1 MRPCW
6 PQWSMKDEKLSL
18 SKLKNDKREIEER
31 KSKNCINL
39 YIYLCIEITVHRSE
53 RITRNARGTALLF
66 IETSKHQ
73 LVFINKEIL
82 NQKSFKFQISNP
94 KFFFNILIEWTD
106 EIPCFYFV
114 RKGSE
119 STVTVVAF
127 RTSSV
132 FEITYSSF
140 DQIVIRCLR
149 ALEISRKKK
158 EEEEEIHV
166 NVSPHFCL
174 RDILRMI
181 PGWGYRENWAVARN

>member
-18 SKLKNDKREIEER
+18 SKLKNDKREIEEI
-31 KSKNCINL
+31 KKKKQEL
-39 YIYLCIEITVHRSE
+39 YQLIYLFMHWNYRSSK
-53 RITRNARGTALLF
+53 RADNTQRTWNSA
-66 IETSKHQ
+66 SKHQ

-82 NQKSFKFQISNP
+82 NQKSCRFQISNP

-149 ALEISRKKK
+149 ALEISRKRK

>member
-18 SKLKNDKREIEER
+18 SKLKNDKREIEEI
-31 KSKNCINL
+31 KKKKQEL
-39 YIYLCIEITVHRSE
+39 YQLIYLFMHWNYRSSK
-53 RITRNARGTALLF
+53 RADNTQRTWNSA
-66 IETSKHQ
+66 SKHQ

-82 NQKSFKFQISNP
+82 NQKSCKFQISNP

-149 ALEISRKKK
+149 ALEISRKRK
-158 EEEEEIHV
+158 EEEEIHV

>member
-18 SKLKNDKREIEER
+18 SKLKNDKREIEEI
-31 KSKNCINL
+31 KKKKQEL
-39 YIYLCIEITVHRSE
+39 YQLIYLFMHWNYRSSK
-53 RITRNARGTALLF
+53 RADNTQRTWNSA
-66 IETSKHQ
+66 SKHQ

-82 NQKSFKFQISNP
+82 NQKSCKFQISNP

-149 ALEISRKKK
+149 ALEISRKRK
-158 EEEEEIHV
+158 EEEKEIHV

>member
-18 SKLKNDKREIEER
+18 SKLKNDKREIEEI
-31 KSKNCINL
+31 KKKKQEL
-39 YIYLCIEITVHRSE
+39 YQLIYLFMHWNYRSSK
-53 RITRNARGTALLF
+53 RADNTQRTWNSA
-66 IETSKHQ
+66 SKHQ

-82 NQKSFKFQISNP
+82 NQKSCKFQISNP

-149 ALEISRKKK
+149 ALEISRKRK

>member
-18 SKLKNDKREIEER
+18 SKLKNDKREIEEI
-31 KSKNCINL
+31 KKKKQEL
-39 YIYLCIEITVHRSE
+39 YQLIYLFMHWNYRSSK
-53 RITRNARGTALLF
+53 RADNTQRTWNSA
-66 IETSKHQ
+66 SKHQ

-82 NQKSFKFQISNP
+82 NQKSCKFQISNP

-149 ALEISRKKK
+149 ALEISRKRKE